1 VQEQIRTNFPAFC
14 SCSCRP
20 ATAHSS
26 QNLAV
31 LSQDGTI
38 LSQNLRVFTRQAASQ
53 CSPDKEPG
61 GNRATDSWEVNMST
75 ESILGLE
82 SNSPDS
88 AERAPSDSNVDAR
101 LNTLRETVLQLL
113 DEVESL
119 AISRPVDIKRGARFS
134 DEVRQFEVSL
144 IRTALGRTSGSQTR
158 AARLLGLKPTTLNA
172 KIKRYGIT
180 A

>member
-1 VQEQIRTNFPAFC
+1 MN
-14 SCSCRP
+14 
-20 ATAHSS
+20 
-26 QNLAV
+26 
-31 LSQDGTI
+31 
-38 LSQNLRVFTRQAASQ
+38 
-53 CSPDKEPG
+53 
-61 GNRATDSWEVNMST
+61 

-82 SNSPDS
+82 NT
-88 AERAPSDSNVDAR
+88 AEQTEQKPADASVDVR

>member
-1 VQEQIRTNFPAFC
+1 
-14 SCSCRP
+14 
-20 ATAHSS
+20 
-26 QNLAV
+26 
-31 LSQDGTI
+31 
-38 LSQNLRVFTRQAASQ
+38 
-53 CSPDKEPG
+53 
-61 GNRATDSWEVNMST
+61 MS
-75 ESILGLE
+75 ESVLGLE

-88 AERAPSDSNVDAR
+88 AVQAPSESKSVDVR

-119 AISRPVDIKRGARFS
+119 AISRPIDIKRGARFS

>member
-1 VQEQIRTNFPAFC
+1 MN
-14 SCSCRP
+14 
-20 ATAHSS
+20 
-26 QNLAV
+26 
-31 LSQDGTI
+31 
-38 LSQNLRVFTRQAASQ
+38 
-53 CSPDKEPG
+53 
-61 GNRATDSWEVNMST
+61 

-82 SNSPDS
+82 SNSV
-88 AERAPSDSNVDAR
+88 EAPEQTSSEPNVDAR

-119 AISRPVDIKRGARFS
+119 AISRPVDIKGGARFS

-172 KIKRYGIT
+172 KIKRYGIM

>member
-1 VQEQIRTNFPAFC
+1 MI
-14 SCSCRP
+14 S
-20 ATAHSS
+20 
-26 QNLAV
+26 
-31 LSQDGTI
+31 
-38 LSQNLRVFTRQAASQ
+38 
-53 CSPDKEPG
+53 
-61 GNRATDSWEVNMST
+61 

-82 SNSPDS
+82 EHRNDPV
-88 AERAPSDSNVDAR
+88 EQAPGDANVDAR

-158 AARLLGLKPTTLNA
+158 AAKLLGLKPTTLNA
-172 KIKRYGIT
+172 KIKRYGIM

>member
-1 VQEQIRTNFPAFC
+1 M
-14 SCSCRP
+14 
-20 ATAHSS
+20 SS
-26 QNLAV
+26 
-31 LSQDGTI
+31 
-38 LSQNLRVFTRQAASQ
+38 
-53 CSPDKEPG
+53 
-61 GNRATDSWEVNMST
+61 

-82 SNSPDS
+82 SHN
-88 AERAPSDSNVDAR
+88 AQNTQQVEQPSNEPNVDVR

>member
-1 VQEQIRTNFPAFC
+1 VA
-14 SCSCRP
+14 
-20 ATAHSS
+20 A
-26 QNLAV
+26 
-31 LSQDGTI
+31 
-38 LSQNLRVFTRQAASQ
+38 AASL
-53 CSPDKEPG
+53 G
-61 GNRATDSWEVNMST
+61 GDMTN

-82 SNSPDS
+82 LNRSDS
-88 AERAPSDSNVDAR
+88 AEQTPRKPSDETVDVR

-119 AISRPVDIKRGARFS
+119 AISRPVDIKRGAHFS

-158 AARLLGLKPTTLNA
+158 AAKMLGLKPTTLNA
-172 KIKRYGIT
+172 KIKRYGIM

>member
-1 VQEQIRTNFPAFC
+1 M
-14 SCSCRP
+14 
-20 ATAHSS
+20 SS
-26 QNLAV
+26 ESV
-31 LSQDGTI
+31 L
-38 LSQNLRVFTRQAASQ
+38 
-53 CSPDKEPG
+53 E
-61 GNRATDSWEVNMST
+61 
-75 ESILGLE
+75 LE
-82 SNSPDS
+82 SNSS
-88 AERAPSDSNVDAR
+88 ESTEQTPSVSSVDVR
-101 LNTLRETVLQLL
+101 LNTLRETVLALL

>member
-1 VQEQIRTNFPAFC
+1 MN
-14 SCSCRP
+14 S
-20 ATAHSS
+20 
-26 QNLAV
+26 
-31 LSQDGTI
+31 
-38 LSQNLRVFTRQAASQ
+38 
-53 CSPDKEPG
+53 
-61 GNRATDSWEVNMST
+61 

-82 SNSPDS
+82 TNRTEGP
-88 AERAPSDSNVDAR
+88 EQTSDESNVDVR

>member
-1 VQEQIRTNFPAFC
+1 MN
-14 SCSCRP
+14 
-20 ATAHSS
+20 
-26 QNLAV
+26 
-31 LSQDGTI
+31 
-38 LSQNLRVFTRQAASQ
+38 
-53 CSPDKEPG
+53 
-61 GNRATDSWEVNMST
+61 
-75 ESILGLE
+75 ESILGLDTNQTTE
-82 SNSPDS
+82 Q
-88 AERAPSDSNVDAR
+88 AEQAPAVTTNVDVR

-144 IRTALGRTSGSQTR
+144 IRTALGRTSGSQTC

>member
-1 VQEQIRTNFPAFC
+1 MN
-14 SCSCRP
+14 
-20 ATAHSS
+20 
-26 QNLAV
+26 
-31 LSQDGTI
+31 
-38 LSQNLRVFTRQAASQ
+38 
-53 CSPDKEPG
+53 
-61 GNRATDSWEVNMST
+61 
-75 ESILGLE
+75 ESILGLDTNQTE
-82 SNSPDS
+82 Q
-88 AERAPSDSNVDAR
+88 AEQAPAVTTTVDVR

>member
-1 VQEQIRTNFPAFC
+1 MN
-14 SCSCRP
+14 S
-20 ATAHSS
+20 
-26 QNLAV
+26 
-31 LSQDGTI
+31 
-38 LSQNLRVFTRQAASQ
+38 
-53 CSPDKEPG
+53 
-61 GNRATDSWEVNMST
+61 

-82 SNSPDS
+82 STGVEP
-88 AERAPSDSNVDAR
+88 AQQPSEDTNVDAR

-144 IRTALGRTSGSQTR
+144 IRTALGRTSGSQAR

>member
-1 VQEQIRTNFPAFC
+1 M
-14 SCSCRP
+14 
-20 ATAHSS
+20 SS
-26 QNLAV
+26 
-31 LSQDGTI
+31 
-38 LSQNLRVFTRQAASQ
+38 
-53 CSPDKEPG
+53 
-61 GNRATDSWEVNMST
+61 

-82 SNSPDS
+82 TNG
-88 AERAPSDSNVDAR
+88 SDSVAPTAGDKTVDAR

-119 AISRPVDIKRGARFS
+119 AISKPVDIKSGARFS

-158 AARLLGLKPTTLNA
+158 AAKLLGLKPTTLNA
-172 KIKRYGIT
+172 KIKRYGIM

>member
-1 VQEQIRTNFPAFC
+1 
-14 SCSCRP
+14 
-20 ATAHSS
+20 
-26 QNLAV
+26 
-31 LSQDGTI
+31 
-38 LSQNLRVFTRQAASQ
+38 
-53 CSPDKEPG
+53 
-61 GNRATDSWEVNMST
+61 MSN

-82 SNSPDS
+82 TSAAESTEQTSIGDS
-88 AERAPSDSNVDAR
+88 VDAR

-119 AISRPVDIKRGARFS
+119 AISRPIDIKNGAHFS

-172 KIKRYGIT
+172 KIKRFGIT
-180 A
+180 V